1 MIVVDT
7 EESGYAE
14 GMRVWEASQN
24 MHTIIKC
31 ALYDMHDEGGSGRGR
46 KRKKRRDDSFRG

>member
-1 MIVVDT
+1 MDT